1 VESKPAEVVFEE
13 VVEAKLGSIS
23 GTGFGCRNHTDL
35 STVRAGVDTDTDT
48 DTDACEGWLCL

>member
-1 VESKPAEVVFEE
+1 MESKPAEVVFEE

-35 STVRAGVDTDTDT
+35 STVRAGVDTDTE
-48 DTDACEGWLCL
+48 TDACEGWLCL